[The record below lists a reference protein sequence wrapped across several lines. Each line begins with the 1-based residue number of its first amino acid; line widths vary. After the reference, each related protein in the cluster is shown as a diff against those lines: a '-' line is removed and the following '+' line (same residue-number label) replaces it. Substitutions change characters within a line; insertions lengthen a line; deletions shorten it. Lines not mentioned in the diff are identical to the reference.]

1 MELDRR
7 NLLKALPALI
17 AAPVVIGGKEVGK
30 SFKVEDDGK
39 YVVFVNAALV
49 DVFEFASMEGIGL
62 PVGTPIYAVNPGPQ
76 GMDEVIRIY
85 KTE

>member
-17 AAPVVIGGKEVGK
+17 GAPILIGGKEVGK
-30 SFKVEDDGK
+30 SFKVEADGK
-39 YVVFVNAALV
+39 YVVFVNEALV
-49 DVFEFASMEGIGL
+49 DVVDFASMEGIAL
-62 PVGTPIYAVNPGPQ
+62 PAGTPIYAVNPGHQ

-85 KTE
+85 ETE